1 MNPRVARLAGA
12 AVIVASGLL
21 IPAGDGDA
29 AASGSD
35 AGLARLEVVESLG
48 IGAVMGVVTRVPAE
62 SPGGGAYTETQIT
75 SVKALGRAAG
85 GYPGPLGEAF
95 LGTSTELY
103 SNPSMVVAQQPP
115 GLFPAEAQVEGG
127 QTGPFGTVA
136 LIRAAAASRSQVEAE
151 VVMGAA
157 PAGAPVDI
165 SGGVSRSRSR
175 VEPDGTVVTE
185 VEASFGR
192 ALVGGVLEM
201 VGGASRALART
212 APGGPPVLE
221 LESTL
226 GAMTLNG
233 VAARMSGDGL
243 VLADQ
248 ELASPAEV
256 AQFNAGLAQLRQ
268 AGITLEAVPTERHE
282 DPGHGRISG
291 AAGLFR
297 YQLPSNPIP
306 NSIGND
312 EAFLLAQVSA
322 AAVAVPRIGAG
333 EPPPPLDLPGIG
345 VADPS
350 PTVGS
355 SGPPPTPGT
364 VTAGAGTAADH
375 ATGATGAPGGDS
387 FPRFGSGAPTSLGP
401 ATGPGPVPSAVDPS
415 IGNASPAGP
424 DSAAA
429 AFDGRRLALPASA
442 ERSLVASVTGF
453 YAVLLFLG
461 AAAVLILLGLH
472 KARIT

>member
-12 AVIVASGLL
+12 AVLVAAGLL
-21 IPAGDGDA
+21 LPAGEGA
-29 AASGSD
+29 AAGSGSE
-35 AGLARLEVVESLG
+35 AGLGRLEVVESLG
-48 IGAVMGVVTRVPAE
+48 IGAVMGVVSRVPAE

-165 SGGVSRSRSR
+165 SGGVSRSRSW

-192 ALVGGVLEM
+192 ALVGEVLQM

-212 APGGPPVLE
+212 SPGAPPVLE

-248 ELASPAEV
+248 ELASPAEM
-256 AQFNAGLAQLRQ
+256 AQFNAGLGQLRQ
-268 AGITLEAVPTERHE
+268 AGISVEAVPTERRE

-291 AAGLFR
+291 AAGLLR

-322 AAVAVPRIGAG
+322 AAVAVPRAGGG
-333 EPPPPLDLPGIG
+333 EPPPPLELPGIG
-345 VADPS
+345 APDPS

-355 SGPPPTPGT
+355 SGPTPTPGT
-364 VTAGAGTAADH
+364 VAAGADTAVDDTAGG
-375 ATGATGAPGGDS
+375 TGAPGADP
-387 FPRFGSGAPTSLGP
+387 FLRFGSGGTTSLGP
-401 ATGPGPVPSAVDPS
+401 GAGRGPVTA
-415 IGNASPAGP
+415 AAGP
-424 DSAAA
+424 ATSGASLAGTESAAS

-461 AAAVLILLGLH
+461 AAALLILLGLH
-472 KARIT
+472 KARLA

>member
-1 MNPRVARLAGA
+1 MNLRVARLAGA
-12 AVIVASGLL
+12 AVIVAAGLL
-21 IPAGDGDA
+21 LPAADGDA

-221 LESTL
+221 MESTL
-226 GAMTLNG
+226 GAMTVNG
-233 VAARMSGDGL
+233 VAARMSDAGL

-268 AGITLEAVPTERHE
+268 AGITLEAVPTDRHE

-322 AAVAVPRIGAG
+322 AAVAVPRTAAG

-345 VADPS
+345 VADPN
-350 PTVGS
+350 PTLGS
-355 SGPPPTPGT
+355 SGPPPPAT
-364 VTAGAGTAADH
+364 TAGAGTAADD
-375 ATGATGAPGGDS
+375 ATGATEAPGGDS
-387 FPRFGSGAPTSLGP
+387 FLRFGSGAPTSPGP
-401 ATGPGPVPSAVDPS
+401 GAGPGPVPSAVDPS

-424 DSAAA
+424 DSAAS

-472 KARIT
+472 EARIA